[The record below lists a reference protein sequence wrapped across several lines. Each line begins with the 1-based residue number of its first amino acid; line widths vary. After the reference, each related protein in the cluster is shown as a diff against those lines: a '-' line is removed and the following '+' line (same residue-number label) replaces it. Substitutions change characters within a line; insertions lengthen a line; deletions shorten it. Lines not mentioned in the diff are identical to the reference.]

1 MSQIVERLQDVQQR
15 VSELLADRAQLR
27 ERISRIGSSER
38 EHERQIEVLHVRI
51 AELEKENE
59 VLRSSSHA
67 PGKEEDDLDAK
78 LKIEELV
85 NEIDRCLALLNN

>member
-1 MSQIVERLQDVQQR
+1 MVRSGRRIIFDHGPEHDPDQPMSQIVERLQDVQQR

-59 VLRSSSHA
+59 ELR
-67 PGKEEDDLDAK
+67 D
-78 LKIEELV
+78 
-85 NEIDRCLALLNN
+85 